1 MFISVLCVSL
11 WLSVYNVSQSL
22 NILLTVCIHE
32 KMVSFCF
39 YSVSNGQQS
48 RIGTK
53 SSGGHVNARPNTTE
67 SCCHC
72 SFTESTVAPPRPH
85 NLVWQN
91 RNHQGLQ
98 IFEHYMKLANWIYKD
113 SPVHGLLRS
122 NCKCTILIRLYAVNE
137 LFLIRDPTVNG
148 IFFIKD
154 SAINSAFSHPEF

>member
-1 MFISVLCVSL
+1 MLIGIGERGYSMHDEFLSGKCFQRNWKTEKVYIYIYIYMSVWCVCGGLWVMRYKCAYIILVYIHICALCFCVT
-11 WLSVYNVSQSL
+11 VYKVSQSL

-53 SSGGHVNARPNTTE
+53 SSGGYVNARPNTTE

-72 SFTESTVAPPRPH
+72 SLTESTVAPPRPH

-98 IFEHYMKLANWIYKD
+98 IF
-113 SPVHGLLRS
+113 
-122 NCKCTILIRLYAVNE
+122 
-137 LFLIRDPTVNG
+137 
-148 IFFIKD
+148 
-154 SAINSAFSHPEF
+154 